1 MSISALFLYSLPILR
16 WHCAISTSTL
26 RSYSRRRKESCALS
40 ERMTFPTE
48 EDKLSSLGN
57 LFFQGW
63 SVFGNLTNRGGGV
76 GGCSDFLP
84 KKCEIATEETANS
97 SEL

>member
-1 MSISALFLYSLPILR
+1 MRAFGEDDVPNGGRQTFQPWKFVFPRL
-16 WHCAISTSTL
+16 
-26 RSYSRRRKESCALS
+26 
-40 ERMTFPTE
+40 ER
-48 EDKLSSLGN
+48 
-57 LFFQGW
+57 
-63 SVFGNLTNRGGGV
+63 FGNLTNRGGGV

>member
-40 ERMTFPTE
+40 ERMTFPTVE
-48 EDKLSSLGN
+48 NKLSNGGKQSFHPWKF
-57 LFFQGW
+57 LFPKLER
-63 SVFGNLTNRGGGV
+63 FG
-76 GGCSDFLP
+76 
-84 KKCEIATEETANS
+84 
-97 SEL
+97 ELNK

>member
-16 WHCAISTSTL
+16 WHCATSTSTL

-63 SVFGNLTNRGGGV
+63 SVL
-76 GGCSDFLP
+76 
-84 KKCEIATEETANS
+84 ET
-97 SEL
+97 